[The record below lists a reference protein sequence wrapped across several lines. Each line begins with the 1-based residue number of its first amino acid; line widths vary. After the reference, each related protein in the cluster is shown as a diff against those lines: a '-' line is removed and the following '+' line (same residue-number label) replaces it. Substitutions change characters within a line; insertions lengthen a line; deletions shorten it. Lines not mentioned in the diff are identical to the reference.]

1 VSKLLVAKA
10 ISYRVLSLFITFL
23 VVYVL
28 THSFPTATLSTI
40 LIESLKTA
48 WYYCYDRLWCKLG
61 YFSIREKG
69 VQGIKGTYPLIPVS
83 EKLKGYIALC
93 RPLTV
98 LVGLLAGVL
107 LYALACAYYG
117 VAFDWHIAVAAG
129 LVLGVLH
136 SAAQVAN
143 QVVREEIEIDKIN
156 KPYRPIVRGLV
167 SVRSAKIFAALLF
180 AASLVTAFVISSC
193 FAAYAAIIAFF
204 SIFYTAP
211 PLRVKRIF
219 LLNNAWQG
227 VARGLLPPLA
237 VFSIFSGFKPDTLPL
252 ALGSVIALWLT
263 GGQAAKDANDVEG
276 DRRFGIKNFFTVLGD
291 AAPLAMLAF
300 MLAAF
305 ALLNAYILVDVLPL
319 RFAAMNILILPS
331 ISVVKNLNC
340 TLAFVENNLGW
351 VYMYGTLGLW
361 YLMPAVLCMF

>member
-1 VSKLLVAKA
+1 MRALLVAKA
-10 ISYRVLSLFITFL
+10 VSYRLFSLLITFFVIYAFTRSL
-23 VVYVL
+23 
-28 THSFPTATLSTI
+28 PTASLSTVI
-40 LIESLKTA
+40 IELLKTA
-48 WYYCYDRLWCKLG
+48 WYYGYDRLWCRFGLI
-61 YFSIREKG
+61 SVG
-69 VQGIKGTYPLIPVS
+69 VVELKGIKGQYPLVPAPV
-83 EKLKGYIALC
+83 KLKAYIALS
-93 RPLTV
+93 RPLTIV
-98 LVGLLAGVL
+98 IGTLAGLL
-107 LYALACAYYG
+107 LYKLACAYYG
-117 VAFDWHIAVAAG
+117 VVFEWHIAIVVG
-129 LVLGVLH
+129 LVFGLLH

-156 KPYRPIVRGLV
+156 KPYRPIVRGFV

-180 AASLVTAFVISSC
+180 TASLITALAISPH

-237 VFSIFSGFKPDTLPL
+237 VFSIFSGFKPDALPL

-276 DRRFGIKNFFTVLGD
+276 DRRFGIKNFFTVLGG

-305 ALLNAYILVDVLPL
+305 ALLNAYLLAGVLPGK
-319 RFAAMNILILPS
+319 FAALNTLVVPS
-331 ISVVKNLNC
+331 FLVVKGLKR
-340 TLAFVENNLGW
+340 TISFMENNLGW
-351 VYMYGTLGLW
+351 VCMYVTLGFW
-361 YLMPAVLCMF
+361 YLLPTLAVF